1 VAGSNYDVN
10 IKLDVRKINQQ
21 INNLERRI
29 SKLNA
34 LAQGKRGDSKI
45 LLKNERDKAALILKQ
60 ERAQKR
66 VNRELQKTNK
76 LKKENLLLTNKTT
89 AKTTADKSRASSGST
104 VVSTGGGKSGV
115 LSGALISGAFPLLF
129 GQGPL
134 GGALGFA
141 GGAIG
146 GAIGGQT
153 GGFAGGLIATA
164 GLTQIQQAI
173 QGINELGAALKPESL
188 NLDKL
193 ITSLGLIGTEES
205 KRLKLIEQ
213 LEGKQAALNEVTKEM
228 NRVIGED
235 GVRKIKEFTEVTR
248 TMGNNFAR
256 VMTQM
261 MSGLTS
267 AIMDSPLGEFLT
279 KRSQKGKINAALP
292 GDIETTDPVLKKLI
306 AEQQKLLAPK
316 NEAELN
322 RAVNQQALGPLSLS
336 SGGLFPQQIQN
347 TAEQQLA
354 DESSAKSLNM
364 QLQSIQR
371 SIEARKQVLFTSK
384 EQELKDTNAKKT
396 SELILRDVKAQ
407 NQFLQESI
415 TLGTFQAEIEKKVRD
430 LKQQQKAIGK
440 DLSASDEKAFRD
452 QLKLQR
458 TLEKTNE
465 LYKGIANTVQS
476 GLVDAIEGAIN
487 GTKTLGDVA
496 RSVFAQ
502 IQRSLIQFG
511 VNSFLSG
518 LPGPLGK
525 FFSGKANGGPVST
538 GKSYMVGER
547 GPEMFVPNAGGRI
560 VPNSDLGGSTNIVV
574 NVDASGS
581 SVEGD
586 EQGGRELGRVISVA
600 IQSELIKQKRPG
612 GLLA

>member
-1 VAGSNYDVN
+1 MAGSNYDVN

-228 NRVIGED
+228 NRVVGED

-292 GDIETTDPVLKKLI
+292 GDIETTDPVLKRLI

-322 RAVNQQALGPLSLS
+322 KAVNQQALGPLSLS

-364 QLQSIQR
+364 QLQSIER

-415 TLGTFQAEIEKKVRD
+415 TLGTFQAEIEQKIRD

-440 DLSASDEKAFRD
+440 DLSADDEKAFRD
-452 QLKLQR
+452 QLRLQR
-458 TLEKTNE
+458 ELERVNS
-465 LYKGIANTVQS
+465 LYQGIADTVQS

-496 RSVFAQ
+496 RSVFGA
-502 IQRSLIQFG
+502 IQRQLINFAAT
-511 VNSFLSG
+511 SFLRAI
-518 LPGPLGK
+518 PGIGG
-525 FFSGKANGGPVST
+525 FFANGGVTKPN
-538 GKSYMVGER
+538 KSYIVGER
-547 GPEMFVPNAGGRI
+547 GPELFTPGVTGRVTPNHEMG
-560 VPNSDLGGSTNIVV
+560 GGSTNVVV

-581 SVEGD
+581 NVEGD
-586 EQGGRELGRVISVA
+586 EEEGRALGLALSAA
-600 IQSELIKQKRPG
+600 IETELIKQKRPG

>member
-1 VAGSNYDVN
+1 MAGSNYDVN

-228 NRVIGED
+228 NRVVGED

-292 GDIETTDPVLKKLI
+292 GDIETTDPVLKRLI

-322 RAVNQQALGPLSLS
+322 KAVNQQALGPLSLS

-364 QLQSIQR
+364 QLQSIER

-415 TLGTFQAEIEKKVRD
+415 TLGTFQAEIEQKIRD

-440 DLSASDEKAFRD
+440 DLSADDEKAFRD
-452 QLKLQR
+452 QLRLQR
-458 TLEKTNE
+458 ELERVNS
-465 LYKGIANTVQS
+465 LYQGIADSVF
-476 GLVDAIEGAIN
+476 GAIQRQLIN
-487 GTKTLGDVA
+487 
-496 RSVFAQ
+496 FAAT
-502 IQRSLIQFG
+502 
-511 VNSFLSG
+511 SFLRAI
-518 LPGPLGK
+518 PGIGG
-525 FFSGKANGGPVST
+525 FFANGGVTKPN
-538 GKSYMVGER
+538 KSYIVGER
-547 GPEMFVPNAGGRI
+547 GPELFTPGVTGRVTPNHEMG
-560 VPNSDLGGSTNIVV
+560 GGSTNVVV

-581 SVEGD
+581 NVEGD
-586 EQGGRELGRVISVA
+586 EDEGRALGVALSAAIEAEL
-600 IQSELIKQKRPG
+600 LKQKRPG

>member
-1 VAGSNYDVN
+1 MAGSNYDVN

-228 NRVIGED
+228 NRVVGED

-292 GDIETTDPVLKKLI
+292 GDIETTDPVLKRLI

-322 RAVNQQALGPLSLS
+322 KAVNQQALGPLSLS

-364 QLQSIQR
+364 QLQSIER

-415 TLGTFQAEIEKKVRD
+415 TLGTFQAEIEQKIRD

-440 DLSASDEKAFRD
+440 DLSADDEKAFRD
-452 QLKLQR
+452 QLRLQR
-458 TLEKTNE
+458 ELERVNS
-465 LYKGIANTVQS
+465 LYQGIADTVQS

-496 RSVFAQ
+496 RSVFGA
-502 IQRSLIQFG
+502 IQRQLINFAAT
-511 VNSFLSG
+511 SFLRAI
-518 LPGPLGK
+518 PGIGG
-525 FFSGKANGGPVST
+525 FFANGGVTKPN
-538 GKSYMVGER
+538 KSYIVGER
-547 GPEMFVPNAGGRI
+547 GPELFTPGVTGRVTPNHEMG
-560 VPNSDLGGSTNIVV
+560 GGSTNVVV

-581 SVEGD
+581 NVEGD
-586 EQGGRELGRVISVA
+586 EDEGRALGVALSAAIEAEL
-600 IQSELIKQKRPG
+600 LKQKRPG

>member
-1 VAGSNYDVN
+1 MAGSNYDVN

-228 NRVIGED
+228 NRVVGED
-235 GVRKIKEFTEVTR
+235 GVRKIKEFTE
-248 TMGNNFAR
+248 
-256 VMTQM
+256 
-261 MSGLTS
+261 
-267 AIMDSPLGEFLT
+267 
-279 KRSQKGKINAALP
+279 
-292 GDIETTDPVLKKLI
+292 IEKLI
-306 AEQQKLLAPK
+306 IKMIFSLE
-316 NEAELN
+316 EELRN
-322 RAVNQQALGPLSLS
+322 LEN
-336 SGGLFPQQIQN
+336 
-347 TAEQQLA
+347 
-354 DESSAKSLNM
+354 
-364 QLQSIQR
+364 SI
-371 SIEARKQVLFTSK
+371 I
-384 EQELKDTNAKKT
+384 
-396 SELILRDVKAQ
+396 
-407 NQFLQESI
+407 
-415 TLGTFQAEIEKKVRD
+415 
-430 LKQQQKAIGK
+430 
-440 DLSASDEKAFRD
+440 
-452 QLKLQR
+452 
-458 TLEKTNE
+458 
-465 LYKGIANTVQS
+465 
-476 GLVDAIEGAIN
+476 
-487 GTKTLGDVA
+487 
-496 RSVFAQ
+496 
-502 IQRSLIQFG
+502 
-511 VNSFLSG
+511 
-518 LPGPLGK
+518 
-525 FFSGKANGGPVST
+525 
-538 GKSYMVGER
+538 
-547 GPEMFVPNAGGRI
+547 
-560 VPNSDLGGSTNIVV
+560 
-574 NVDASGS
+574 
-581 SVEGD
+581 
-586 EQGGRELGRVISVA
+586 
-600 IQSELIKQKRPG
+600 
-612 GLLA
+612 

>member
-228 NRVIGED
+228 NRVVGED

-292 GDIETTDPVLKKLI
+292 GDIETTDPVLKRLI

-322 RAVNQQALGPLSLS
+322 KAVNQQALGPLSLS

-364 QLQSIQR
+364 QLQSIER

-415 TLGTFQAEIEKKVRD
+415 TLGTFQAEIEQKIRD

-440 DLSASDEKAFRD
+440 DLSADDEKAFRD
-452 QLKLQR
+452 QLRLQR
-458 TLEKTNE
+458 ELERVNS
-465 LYKGIANTVQS
+465 LYQGIADTVQS

-496 RSVFAQ
+496 RSVFGA
-502 IQRSLIQFG
+502 IQRQLINFAAT
-511 VNSFLSG
+511 SFLRAI
-518 LPGPLGK
+518 PGIGG
-525 FFSGKANGGPVST
+525 FFANGGVTKPN
-538 GKSYMVGER
+538 KSYIVGER
-547 GPEMFVPNAGGRI
+547 GPELFTPGVTGRVTPNHEMG
-560 VPNSDLGGSTNIVV
+560 GGSTNVVV

-581 SVEGD
+581 NVEGD
-586 EQGGRELGRVISVA
+586 EDEGRALGVALSAAIEAEL
-600 IQSELIKQKRPG
+600 LKQKRPG